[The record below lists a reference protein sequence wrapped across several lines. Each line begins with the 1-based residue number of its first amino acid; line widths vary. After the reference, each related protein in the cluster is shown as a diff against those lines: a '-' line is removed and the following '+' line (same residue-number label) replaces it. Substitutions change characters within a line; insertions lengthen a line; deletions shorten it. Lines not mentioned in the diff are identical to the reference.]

1 MNFRVWV
8 CFITLLMIFATLP
21 LCYFLG
27 WLLKLQPVL
36 RSCGTA
42 SLCCRHWPLVS
53 FLTTKGG
60 ILVLLMNTFVG
71 TSSQKLSSWGFK
83 WSSSN
88 KPWKSLVTISSSSQW
103 VIHLS
108 SIQSYIFVLFSH
120 WLSGGLRWRLLF
132 AFIALP
138 EEPSLQT
145 AAWVNLIGYSLY
157 FQGGFMAV
165 AWQYCCKAAGTN

>member
-8 CFITLLMIFATLP
+8 HFITLLMNFAIQP

-27 WLLKLQPVL
+27 WLLKLQPVM

-42 SLCCRHWPLVS
+42 PAADTDPLVS

-60 ILVLLMNTFVG
+60 ILLFLMSPFVG
-71 TSSQKLSSWGFK
+71 TSSQKLSCCIFK

-88 KPWKSLVTISSSSQW
+88 KPWKSLVTISSLSQW
-103 VIHLS
+103 VNQLS
-108 SIQSYIFVLFSH
+108 SIQSYIFVLLCH

-138 EEPSLQT
+138 EEPSLPT

-165 AWQYCCKAAGTN
+165 PWQYCCKAAGTN